1 MNPSANS
8 PNWFINS
15 TKMNFKETTL
25 DINQILR
32 PSRLPTPITITQNI
46 TKFGIQTAIGITDDS
61 KAIPLKQHTQRVPII
76 LPYMEIIFIP
86 NFKFYKT
93 PSKTRPGALEAFS
106 NTKNG
111 PEECLHSKNSF
122 LSVDKFQ
129 SKQPKKEFAY
139 ANKFQMCLKIEDLFQ
154 TSKFFNLRPP
164 SFFGKRTSLQA
175 TLAFTESL
183 SFPFHKN
190 RLNF

>member
-1 MNPSANS
+1 MNPLPANS

-32 PSRLPTPITITQNI
+32 PSRLPTPI

-93 PSKTRPGALEAFS
+93 PSKT
-106 NTKNG
+106 
-111 PEECLHSKNSF
+111 
-122 LSVDKFQ
+122 
-129 SKQPKKEFAY
+129 
-139 ANKFQMCLKIEDLFQ
+139 
-154 TSKFFNLRPP
+154 
-164 SFFGKRTSLQA
+164 
-175 TLAFTESL
+175 
-183 SFPFHKN
+183 
-190 RLNF
+190 